1 MQSYSTANLSSRLEC
16 EPREKNERR
25 ANANAMA
32 VLNER
37 DSCRLQQ
44 KLSFGTKKGKLSEEG
59 NLLPGLTTR
68 RGCPPR
74 VPPGRREQTIPN
86 AHCTMQCNAEM
97 LCTMHATSCTI
108 LSLSV
113 VVLL

>member
-1 MQSYSTANLSSRLEC
+1 MQSYSTTNLTSRLEC

-32 VLNER
+32 EIMSGTAAGCSKNEFR
-37 DSCRLQQ
+37 S
-44 KLSFGTKKGKLSEEG
+44 KKGKLSKEG

-74 VPPGRREQTIPN
+74 VPPGRREQTVPN
-86 AHCTMQCNAEM
+86 AHCTMQCNAVM

-113 VVLL
+113 VVFL